1 MLLLRQVFWLMKLS
15 DREDKMGKYDAYSDR
30 ELIQMLREGETP
42 VAEYLMDKYKTLVR
56 KKARA
61 LYLAGGD
68 QEDLLQEGM
77 LGLYKAVREYQP
89 EKEASFQTFAGLCIS
104 RQMYSAVVSAQRK
117 KHRPLNTSISLNELA
132 ENQEEYSLGIAE
144 SPESILLDQEA
155 TETLKKEIEKQ
166 LSPFE
171 TKVLNLYLSGL
182 DYLQIAEELDKPA
195 KSIDNAL
202 QRIRAK
208 VNRKIEY

>member
-1 MLLLRQVFWLMKLS
+1 
-15 DREDKMGKYDAYSDR
+15 MGKYDAYSDR
-30 ELIQMLREGETP
+30 ELIQMLREGETS
-42 VAEYLMDKYKTLVR
+42 VSEYLMDKYKTLVR

>member
-1 MLLLRQVFWLMKLS
+1 
-15 DREDKMGKYDAYSDR
+15 MGKYDAYSDR

-208 VNRKIEY
+208 VNRKIEYWAWKTSRRMQ

>member
-1 MLLLRQVFWLMKLS
+1 
-15 DREDKMGKYDAYSDR
+15 MGKYDAYSDR

-42 VAEYLMDKYKTLVR
+42 VAEYLMNKYKTLVR

>member
-1 MLLLRQVFWLMKLS
+1 
-15 DREDKMGKYDAYSDR
+15 MGKYDAYSDR

>member
-1 MLLLRQVFWLMKLS
+1 MLLWLPVFWLMKLS